1 MLLFGRERALTSV
14 QHGNILIVEDNP
26 DLAYGLRTGLEIEGY
41 EVAIAEDGETG
52 LSRAK
57 QWLPDLVI
65 LDLML
70 PGMDGYRV
78 LRSLRDDGLEM
89 PVLILTARG
98 QEADKVLG
106 FRLGADDYVTKPC
119 GVLELL
125 ARVGALLRRSR
136 MSDRGAHA
144 GGETIEHFGDV
155 EINPASRTVSKGG
168 AVVSLS
174 PKEFDLLLTLIR
186 RRGAVASRVELLRE
200 VWGHRVEVMT
210 RTVDIHIA
218 ELRRKLEDDPA
229 APRHILTVWKAGYR
243 LEP

>member
-1 MLLFGRERALTSV
+1 MSV
-14 QHGNILIVEDNP
+14 QTQQGNILIVEDNP

-41 EVAIAEDGETG
+41 EVAVAEDGETG
-52 LSRAK
+52 LARAK

-136 MSDRGAHA
+136 MSERSAHI
-144 GGETIEHFGDV
+144 GGEAVERFGNV
-155 EINPASRTVSKGG
+155 EINPASRTVTKGG
-168 AVVSLS
+168 QLVALS
-174 PKEFDLLLTLIR
+174 PKEFDLLLTLVR

-218 ELRRKLEDDPA
+218 ELRRKLEDDPS

>member
-1 MLLFGRERALTSV
+1 MTDH
-14 QHGNILIVEDNP
+14 QGNVLIVEDNP

-41 EVAIAEDGETG
+41 EVAVAEDGETG

-136 MSDRGAHA
+136 MADRGVHA
-144 GGETIEHFGDV
+144 SADAVEHFGDV
-155 EINPASRTVSKGG
+155 EINPASRTVTKKGE
-168 AVVSLS
+168 VVPLS
-174 PKEFDLLLTLIR
+174 PKEFDLLLTLLR

-218 ELRRKLEDDPA
+218 ELRRKLEDDPS

>member
-1 MLLFGRERALTSV
+1 MPS
-14 QHGNILIVEDNP
+14 QPGNILIVEDNP

-41 EVAIAEDGETG
+41 EVAVAEDGETG
-52 LSRAK
+52 LARAK

-136 MSDRGAHA
+136 MSDRNIHSASEA
-144 GGETIEHFGDV
+144 LERFGDV
-155 EINPASRTVSKGG
+155 EINPASRTVTKAGE
-168 AVVSLS
+168 VVALS
-174 PKEFDLLLTLIR
+174 PKEFDLLLTLLR

-218 ELRRKLEDDPA
+218 ELRRKLEDDPSV
-229 APRHILTVWKAGYR
+229 PRHILTVWKAGYR

>member
-1 MLLFGRERALTSV
+1 MPV
-14 QHGNILIVEDNP
+14 QTQQGNILIVEDNP

-41 EVAIAEDGETG
+41 EVAVAEDGETG
-52 LSRAK
+52 LARAK

-144 GGETIEHFGDV
+144 GGETIERFDDV
-155 EINPASRTVSKGG
+155 EINPASRTVTKSGHLV
-168 AVVSLS
+168 ALS
-174 PKEFDLLLTLIR
+174 PKEFDLLLTLVR

-218 ELRRKLEDDPA
+218 ELR
-229 APRHILTVWKAGYR
+229 
-243 LEP
+243 